1 MPNYGPE
8 LNGDTV
14 VSSTTVFNET
24 FLSFKSLTVD
34 SGAIMSVPHKTAIF
48 CSGVLEV
55 NGEIRVGVGQ
65 EGGEGGG
72 VSGPAN
78 LAGDGGEGGGSLN
91 IVSFVV
97 QGDGKITANG
107 GNGLNSSSGNPSNDD
122 DGDKGKALRIPHE
135 TIDPARPTGPAD
147 GLSVGG
153 ESITEFFDLF
163 VENRL
168 LSGSFVTQQSIQQAI
183 AGSGAGGAVSNDGQ
197 AKGGGGGGF
206 GGPGGGGAVSPSLS
220 TDATAPGGGG
230 AGGQI
235 IVMSE
240 NLAPDDNL
248 TLQAQGGDGG
258 KRANQSDGGGGGGG
272 GGMIIALADRP
283 ASSIYDVAG
292 GDGGPG
298 AAADGGD
305 GIAMRYPVS
314 QF

>member
-14 VSSTTVFNET
+14 VSSTTIFDET

-34 SGAIMSVPHKTAIF
+34 SGAIMSVPHKTSIF

-65 EGGEGGG
+65 DGGEAGGTTG
-72 VSGPAN
+72 S
-78 LAGDGGEGGGSLN
+78 AGGGGEGGGSVN
-91 IVSFVV
+91 IVSFVL
-97 QGDGKITANG
+97 QGDGTITANG
-107 GNGLNSSSGNPSNDD
+107 GNGVDSSSTNPTSDD
-122 DGDKGKALRIPHE
+122 DGGKGQALRIPHE
-135 TIDPARPTGPAD
+135 TINLTRPTGGAD
-147 GLSVGG
+147 GNSVGG

-163 VENRL
+163 IENRL
-168 LSGSFVTQQSIQQAI
+168 LSGSFVTQQAIQQAI
-183 AGSGAGGAVSNDGQ
+183 AGSGAGGAVSSDGK

-206 GGPGGGGAVSPSLS
+206 GGPGGKGALSTNVS
-220 TDATAPGGGG
+220 TDAAAPGGGG

-248 TLQAQGGDGG
+248 TLQAQGGAGG
-258 KRANQSDGGGGGGG
+258 SRANQSDGGGGGGG

-292 GDGGPG
+292 GAGGPG